1 VTGPSSGAPV
11 WAPPGPVRPGPA
23 RPASAQVPPGAAGL
37 RRLDLGRLVLALF
50 SGAVAELAWATGR
63 RGVDVAAQ
71 LYRVEVFRHHGFT
84 LWDSQWYGG
93 HWTLD
98 YSVLYPPL
106 GALVGMG
113 LLAVVTAVVATAAF
127 DQLVVGH
134 FGLAARLGSAVFAL
148 SVVVE
153 TSIGQL
159 AFFTGEAF
167 GLVALCCL
175 ASARRRW
182 VPGALAGAAA
192 SLCSPLAGAFT
203 AVAVA
208 GWALTLLLDR
218 RRSAAGPADGPGR
231 AQQAASTVGPA
242 RAVAVAVVTLVPL
255 LVTTL
260 LFPGQG
266 PMPYPV
272 VDWLWEAVVAVVVW
286 RLLGPGQR
294 VIRTVLGLYL
304 ITTVASVTV
313 PSALGGN
320 VGRLED
326 IVALPLAVVAV
337 AVRRGDAWRGLVG
350 RPLGRRAAHADH
362 RVTGRWGIDATG
374 AVAVG
379 AVLVTFTL
387 SQWSPAWGALTTG
400 AGQPWTG
407 RAFFTPMVSFIE
419 GRPGAAAARVEV
431 VPTHDHGEVAY
442 VAPRL
447 ALARGWDRQLDIAD
461 NPLFYGQAPLTQASY
476 LAWLR
481 ANGVRWVALS
491 DAPQDAAGVAEARLV
506 SAGVPG
512 LQLAWS
518 DARWRVYR
526 VNGPGIVSGPARLA
540 DLSDDRVSL
549 VASRAATVE
558 VRVRWAA
565 HWRVTGGA
573 ATLGRTPGGWLEVTA
588 LRPGPVSLQ
597 VHLGW

>member
-1 VTGPSSGAPV
+1 VVTTPVPALSAAAEVSPGQARLRRPDRGRLLVAGLSGA
-11 WAPPGPVRPGPA
+11 
-23 RPASAQVPPGAAGL
+23 AA
-37 RRLDLGRLVLALF
+37 ALT
-50 SGAVAELAWATGR
+50 WTTGR

-84 LWDSQWYGG
+84 LWNSQWYGG
-93 HWTLD
+93 NWTLD

-106 GALVGMG
+106 GALVGVG
-113 LLAVVTAVVATAAF
+113 LLAVVTAIVATAAF
-127 DQLVVGH
+127 DRLVVDH
-134 FGLAARLGSAVFAL
+134 FGPAARLGSVVFAL
-148 SVVVE
+148 GVVVE

-159 AFFTGEAF
+159 SFFTGEAF

-175 ASARRRW
+175 AGVRRRW
-182 VPGALAGAAA
+182 VPATLAGAAA
-192 SLCSPLAGAFT
+192 TLCSPLAGAFT

-218 RRSAAGPADGPGR
+218 RRMAVGPADGSCR
-231 AQQAASTVGPA
+231 AQPGSTVSPA
-242 RAVAVAVVTLVPL
+242 RAVAVVAVTLVPL
-255 LVTTL
+255 LVTTV

-294 VIRTVLGLYL
+294 VIRTGLGLYL
-304 ITTVASVTV
+304 LTTVASVAV

-326 IVALPLAVVAV
+326 AAALPLAVVAV
-337 AVRRGDAWRGLVG
+337 AVRRGDAWRGLMG
-350 RPLGRRAAHADH
+350 RPLGRLAAGAGL
-362 RVTGRWGIDATG
+362 RSIGRREIDATG
-374 AVAVG
+374 VVAVA
-379 AVLVTFTL
+379 AVFVTFTL

-400 AGQPWTG
+400 SGQPWTG
-407 RAFFTPMVSFIE
+407 RAFFAPMVSFIE
-419 GRPGAAAARVEV
+419 GRPGATAARVEV
-431 VPTHDHGEVAY
+431 VPTRDHGEAAY
-442 VAPRL
+442 VAPQL

-461 NPLFYGQAPLTQASY
+461 NPLFYGRAPLTRASY

-481 ANGVRWVALS
+481 ANGVGWVALS
-491 DAPQDAAGVAEARLV
+491 DAPQDVAGVAEARLV

-512 LQLAWS
+512 LQLAWR

-526 VNGPGIVSGPARLA
+526 VSGPGVVSGPARLVG
-540 DLSDDRVSL
+540 LSDDSASM
-549 VASRAATVE
+549 VASRAGTVE

-573 ATLGRTPGGWLEVTA
+573 ATLRRAAGGWVEVTTSRPGLVSLEVE
-588 LRPGPVSLQ
+588 
-597 VHLGW
+597 LGW